1 MANEIEIKLM
11 LEAKHN
17 QKQRLT
23 ADTLNKVTEVIRSIP
38 ALKVMAEEDLEL
50 LNLYFDTK
58 NQDLY
63 HHGIAL
69 RVRRTGFAY
78 EMTIKTKPSARTA
91 GLHVHP
97 EYNIA
102 LDARPKVPELALFPQ
117 EVFAQA
123 IADGLSVASLQ
134 GQIYNHMGQE
144 CRRHTMLL
152 SPSLLNDQHQTS
164 SIVEL
169 SLDEVTYQGQHGPV
183 YGVELELEL
192 KDGEPQVLSFML
204 AQILHHMAQNVPEVL
219 VRAGGMSKMQRSAI
233 YAALSQVPTCD
244 LTQVKDAETLWHA
257 LSELEAEIFMNTQ
270 VSVKS
275 TDKFKGL
282 IELIGQIP
290 ESFVAASEA
299 LKELAR
305 ALDLC
310 LTSQPQAKVEAF
322 RQALGQSEFVQARID
337 RALAKL

>member
-1 MANEIEIKLM
+1 
-11 LEAKHN
+11 
-17 QKQRLT
+17 
-23 ADTLNKVTEVIRSIP
+23 
-38 ALKVMAEEDLEL
+38 
-50 LNLYFDTK
+50 
-58 NQDLY
+58 
-63 HHGIAL
+63 
-69 RVRRTGFAY
+69 VRRF
-78 EMTIKTKPSARTA
+78 MPS
-91 GLHVHP
+91 
-97 EYNIA
+97 
-102 LDARPKVPELALFPQ
+102 
-117 EVFAQA
+117 
-123 IADGLSVASLQ
+123 
-134 GQIYNHMGQE
+134 
-144 CRRHTMLL
+144 
-152 SPSLLNDQHQTS
+152 
-164 SIVEL
+164 
-169 SLDEVTYQGQHGPV
+169 
-183 YGVELELEL
+183 
-192 KDGEPQVLSFML
+192 
-204 AQILHHMAQNVPEVL
+204 
-219 VRAGGMSKMQRSAI
+219 RAGGMSKMQRSAI